1 MAMSEVMTSDY
12 KLLKR
17 KKYGV
22 SQVTVH
28 VGIQNKNKKSKV
40 KNSVLR
46 PLRASF
52 VGSVPSSPVTQSL
65 YYSMTRPLVVSVGG
79 LRDYCL
85 GVFFPSTVLSA
96 GVFLYRSL

>member
-1 MAMSEVMTSDY
+1 MAMSEVMASDY

-28 VGIQNKNKKSKV
+28 VGIQNKNKMSNVKS
-40 KNSVLR
+40 SVLR

-52 VGSVPSSPVTQSL
+52 VGSVPSSPLTQSL
-65 YYSMTRPLVVSVGG
+65 YYSMTRPLVVSVCG
-79 LRDYCL
+79 LC
-85 GVFFPSTVLSA
+85 V
-96 GVFLYRSL
+96 

>member
-28 VGIQNKNKKSKV
+28 VGIQNKKQNSKSKE
-40 KNSVLR
+40 
-46 PLRASF
+46 
-52 VGSVPSSPVTQSL
+52 
-65 YYSMTRPLVVSVGG
+65 
-79 LRDYCL
+79 
-85 GVFFPSTVLSA
+85 
-96 GVFLYRSL
+96 